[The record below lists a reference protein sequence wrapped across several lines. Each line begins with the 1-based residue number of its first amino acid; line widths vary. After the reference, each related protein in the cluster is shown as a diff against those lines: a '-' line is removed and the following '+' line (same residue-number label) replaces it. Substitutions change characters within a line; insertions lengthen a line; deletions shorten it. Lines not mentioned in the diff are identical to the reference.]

1 MTAEAAE
8 AAETPPAAIDDDLP
22 TPTVDAAPAT
32 AEQRL
37 KLVRAF
43 LDMGDEYSAQ
53 QLLLE
58 LLDDPDQAASDEA
71 ARMLSKLVG

>member
-1 MTAEAAE
+1 M
-8 AAETPPAAIDDDLP
+8 
-22 TPTVDAAPAT
+22 DAAPAT